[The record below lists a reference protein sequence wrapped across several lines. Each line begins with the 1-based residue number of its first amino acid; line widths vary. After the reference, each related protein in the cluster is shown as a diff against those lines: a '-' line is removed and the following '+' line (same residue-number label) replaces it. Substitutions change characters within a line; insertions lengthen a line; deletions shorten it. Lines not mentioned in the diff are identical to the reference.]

1 MNTNESIN
9 HAAQIAQFKFGLI
22 APVIQDLFP
31 GPSRVAFYKRIT
43 ENPIEFPD
51 GSVRKLN
58 YKTLE
63 KWVCNYQKYGI
74 DALMPPP
81 RPSENLDFLWPD
93 NQFWHKICPFFM
105 HIES

>member
-43 ENPIEFPD
+43 ENPIEFP
-51 GSVRKLN
+51 VYIVNR
-58 YKTLE
+58 
-63 KWVCNYQKYGI
+63 
-74 DALMPPP
+74 
-81 RPSENLDFLWPD
+81 
-93 NQFWHKICPFFM
+93 
-105 HIES
+105 